1 MTMTIKEKHIAA
13 IADRMQFIRLTIG
26 GTGDEAAAA
35 RFLYEYLKGISDEVV
50 QRDLQEAVTRRQ
62 RLNGRTKADH

>member
-13 IADRMQFIRLTIG
+13 IANHMQYIRLTV
-26 GTGDEAAAA
+26 TESDDETAA
-35 RFLYEYLKGISDEVV
+35 RFLYNYLQGISDEVIR
-50 QRDLQEAVTRRQ
+50 RDLQEAVDRRQ

>member
-13 IADRMQFIRLTIG
+13 IANHMQYIRLTV
-26 GTGDEAAAA
+26 TESDDETAA
-35 RFLYEYLKGISDEVV
+35 RFLYNYLQGISDEVIR
-50 QRDLQEAVTRRQ
+50 RDLQEAIDRRQ